1 MVSNLML
8 IARPA
13 PQFLDFLASDLG
25 LQDPPEVMLGK
36 VLAVVQL
43 QTLEGLFVLILQAL
57 QPL

>member
-25 LQDPPEVMLGK
+25 LQDPEVMLGK

-43 QTLEGLFVLILQAL
+43 QTLEGLVLILAL